1 MSCERKGRCLV
12 QEVPEKQSSG
22 DDDRR
27 QIPVIKEYRLADNY
41 ENRSKTGQESLR
53 YTSRTRKFFDLS
65 SLT

>member
-27 QIPVIKEYRLADNY
+27 QIPVIKESTGWLIIT
-41 ENRSKTGQESLR
+41 KTGRKLVKSL
-53 YTSRTRKFFDLS
+53 
-65 SLT
+65 